1 MLNAQVYY
9 WLKAITFVNIFTDFS
24 MQLIKKH
31 GILIFWLVLF
41 ADCAVLYLE
50 QKQYHT
56 YLKPLLIPILLV
68 FFWTNTK
75 SKKYAVST
83 SLITVALI
91 FSWLGDMF
99 LLKQREEN
107 SLFFLLGMIS
117 FLMTHILYII
127 FFIRVK
133 PIQLVKGTEAF
144 FGAVITIIASS
155 QVFRYVEPNLGD
167 LKVPVVIYM
176 VVISLMAVTATNIAS
191 SKTLRNLA
199 IQYFIPGAGLFLLSD
214 AVLALDT
221 FFFKESF
228 LGVVVMMSY
237 GYAQCL
243 LVQGF
248 TKYLKV

>member
-1 MLNAQVYY
+1 
-9 WLKAITFVNIFTDFS
+9 
-24 MQLIKKH
+24 MQLLKKH

-50 QKQYHT
+50 QNKYHA
-56 YLKPLLIPILLV
+56 YFKLLLMPILLV
-68 FFWTNTK
+68 YFWTNTK

-83 SLITVALI
+83 SLITVALV
-91 FSWLGDMF
+91 FSWLGDFF
-99 LLKQREEN
+99 LLKERDDN
-107 SLFFLLGMIS
+107 SLFFLLGMVS
-117 FLMTHILYII
+117 FLITHVLYII
-127 FFIRVK
+127 FFIRAK
-133 PIQLVKGTEAF
+133 PIQVVKGTEAF
-144 FGAVITIIASS
+144 FGAVIAILASS
-155 QVFRYVEPNLGD
+155 QVYKYIEPNLGD
-167 LKVPVVIYM
+167 LKVPVIIYM
-176 VVISLMAVTATNIAS
+176 CVICIMAITATNIAS

-199 IQYFIPGAGLFLLSD
+199 IQHFIPGAGLFLLSD